1 MLPERNR
8 GEYDSNINAVLRS
21 LRFWAHVA
29 LIAAARA
36 IATAPQRC
44 AVTHKRRLL
53 GGATIEFPVTISAE
67 HPFKRVVNVPWRR
80 VTAAKNTHAMGA
92 LLSEGE

>member
-1 MLPERNR
+1 
-8 GEYDSNINAVLRS
+8 
-21 LRFWAHVA
+21 
-29 LIAAARA
+29 
-36 IATAPQRC
+36 
-44 AVTHKRRLL
+44 L